1 MKYKKWLIH
10 IIFMLPYLFDSA
22 AIFSSSF
29 DSGAS
34 VNKTK
39 VRTVL
44 TTYDRCTVFQLIISI
59 MALTELA
66 QHGHHAL

>member
-29 DSGAS
+29 NSGAS

-39 VRTVL
+39 LRTVL
-44 TTYDRCTVFQLIISI
+44 TTNDKCTVFQLIISI
-59 MALTELA
+59 MVLTELA